1 MKQANPRVVDGDLPG
16 AAAGRKAGRGR
27 GFTLLEVLAAVA
39 ILGIWYM
46 VAATIAMQGLR
57 AEGQSQRQIR
67 ASLIADGVLADLESD
82 FALASPPPAQ
92 DDETEQGDFTIRV
105 EIKPYEL
112 TLPGTAQTKNAP
124 TPALEKLSGSGGHSV
139 LSQVRVEV
147 RWADGVDEQSVIR
160 ETFGLDLGPAVA
172 ALQAATPT
180 APPKDSSEEGQEEGI
195 GTPIPSLPGTD
206 AS

>member
-1 MKQANPRVVDGDLPG
+1 MKQAKPRVVGGDLPV
-16 AAAGRKAGRGR
+16 AAAGKKAGRRR

-67 ASLIADGVLADLESD
+67 ASLIADEVLADLESD

-92 DDETEQGDFTIRV
+92 DDETERDEFTIRV

-112 TLPGTAQTKNAP
+112 TLPGSAQTKNAP
-124 TPALEKLSGSGGHSV
+124 TPALEKLAGSGGHSV

-160 ETFGLDLGPAVA
+160 ETFGLDLGPAAA

-180 APPKDSSEEGQEEGI
+180 APPEDSSEETEEEDI
-195 GTPIPSLPGTD
+195 STPVSSLPETD